1 MWILEACDIFL
12 YPEKCLA
19 KMSHLVFDPLIDSI
33 HSNNQLKSTRW
44 AQRKTDAEGPVMGKV
59 SISYVPTI
67 IHNKQPQY
75 LNDLKHK
82 HLFYSL
88 RSYRLAVGYPISLGL
103 TGPKWALLDSRFVVE
118 LKSFPHVFIL
128 FSVCILGGV
137 ACFSHCST
145 SVIKHHGHGNCL
157 S

>member
-1 MWILEACDIFL
+1 
-12 YPEKCLA
+12 
-19 KMSHLVFDPLIDSI
+19 MSHLVFDPLIDSI
-33 HSNNQLKSTRW
+33 HSNNQLKSTQW
-44 AQRKTDAEGPVMGKV
+44 AQGKTDAEGPVMGKV

-103 TGPKWALLDSRFVVE
+103 TGPNGLCWILVLC
-118 LKSFPHVFIL
+118 SFCFLSVFWEE
-128 FSVCILGGV
+128 
-137 ACFSHCST
+137 
-145 SVIKHHGHGNCL
+145 
-157 S
+157 